1 MTLTKRR
8 RRGRAN
14 NQGLLTILFTDLE
27 GSTEMTQ
34 RLGDARAQEV
44 VRAHNTIVRREVS
57 TRGGTEVKHTGDG
70 IMATFPSAARAVAAA
85 VAMQHA
91 TRAYNQAHPET
102 AFNIAVGLNAG
113 EPVAEDA
120 DVFGSAVQMAARTCA
135 QAHGGQILAT
145 NVVREL
151 VFGKGALF
159 EDTGASQ
166 LKGFSEAVHLY
177 EVGVGAEGIDEG
189 DWAQQRSGL
198 RWIAFGAAALVLGT
212 GAAVLALVLTQSGGG
227 STKTGVPDTELRFQ
241 TKVTTGLKVLGG
253 DCATKDLTLEGL
265 TSGPVTGGFNG
276 KLDAKSQVTQPVAEN
291 CQSVIVISAGSIV
304 AGADSLSFADFL
316 RARPRVGKFDT
327 ANSGAVPAALDGTD
341 VWVITGGAGR
351 YAGATGD
358 GRCELAGFSLAG
370 IDATSTLNCV
380 LNLNVSG
387 APAPISLRAESGLH
401 ELAAGVSQSAPSET
415 EVFVIYRNNTDAP
428 LTGVSIGLG
437 ASDGV
442 RLSAAPAGQ
451 VLAPV
456 SASTRWPLPDLG
468 AGDVGRFRLTLR
480 LISAGGDTIALTPDI
495 SADGVKGPAR
505 ASAISIAVV
514 K

>member
-1 MTLTKRR
+1 M
-8 RRGRAN
+8 
-14 NQGLLTILFTDLE
+14 
-27 GSTEMTQ
+27 
-34 RLGDARAQEV
+34 
-44 VRAHNTIVRREVS
+44 
-57 TRGGTEVKHTGDG
+57 
-70 IMATFPSAARAVAAA
+70 
-85 VAMQHA
+85 
-91 TRAYNQAHPET
+91 
-102 AFNIAVGLNAG
+102 
-113 EPVAEDA
+113 
-120 DVFGSAVQMAARTCA
+120 
-135 QAHGGQILAT
+135 
-145 NVVREL
+145 
-151 VFGKGALF
+151 
-159 EDTGASQ
+159 
-166 LKGFSEAVHLY
+166 
-177 EVGVGAEGIDEG
+177 
-189 DWAQQRSGL
+189 
-198 RWIAFGAAALVLGT
+198 
-212 GAAVLALVLTQSGGG
+212 
-227 STKTGVPDTELRFQ
+227 
-241 TKVTTGLKVLGG
+241 
-253 DCATKDLTLEGL
+253 
-265 TSGPVTGGFNG
+265 TGGFNG

-351 YAGATGD
+351 YADATGD

-387 APAPISLRAESGLH
+387 ASAPISLRAESGLH

-456 SASTRWPLPDLG
+456 SASTRWPLPDV
-468 AGDVGRFRLTLR
+468 AVGDVGRFRLTLR
-480 LISAGGDTIALTPDI
+480 LISAGGDTIALAPDI
-495 SADGVKGPAR
+495 SADGVKDPAR